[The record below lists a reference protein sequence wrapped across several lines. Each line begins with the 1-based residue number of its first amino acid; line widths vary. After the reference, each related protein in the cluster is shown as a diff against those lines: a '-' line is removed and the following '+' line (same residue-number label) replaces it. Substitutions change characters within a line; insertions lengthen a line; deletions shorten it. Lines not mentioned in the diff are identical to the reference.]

1 MKLNRLSNM
10 TIYTV
15 YASFWKFAFGLMS
28 PFIVLFMKDLSGSV
42 EQVGIASAL
51 LVFVFSVIAYFA
63 GKYSDKFGRKPVL
76 ILFLYAES
84 IAILSYAFVQTVVQ
98 LYILQILLGALSAVT
113 GIVDFSL
120 ISDITSKKTRG
131 AQIGKL
137 LLIVGMFNAAALVI
151 GGYLVGRF
159 GYDVIFY
166 LVSAVGFI
174 GTTALFWIKE
184 DKRK

>member
-1 MKLNRLSNM
+1 MKLNRLSNL

-15 YASFWKFAFGLMS
+15 YASFWKFAMGLMA
-28 PFIVLFMKDLSGSV
+28 PFIILFMKDLSGSV

-51 LVFVFSVIAYFA
+51 LVFVFSVIAYFG

-84 IAILSYAFVQTVVQ
+84 IVILAYAFVQTVAQ
-98 LYILQILLGALSAVT
+98 LYIVQILFGAISAITAV
-113 GIVDFSL
+113 VDFSL

-137 LLIVGMFNAAALVI
+137 LVIVGMFNAAALVI

-159 GYDVIFY
+159 GYDIIFY
-166 LVSAVGFI
+166 LVSGVGFI
-174 GTTALFWIKE
+174 GTTALFLIKE
-184 DKRK
+184 GKRK